1 MNETFGKEYKLCSQ
15 KIIKEL
21 FESGTKTHSFP
32 FSIQYS
38 LRELPSDA
46 PFQITISVPKRSFKR
61 AHERNRIKRLIRECI
76 RKNKLILEGPLINKK
91 QQLAL
96 FLIYKHNLELDYATL
111 LKKTEKI
118 FLSLNESIHK
128 NEH

>member
-21 FESGTKTHSFP
+21 FDSGLKAHSFP
-32 FSIQYS
+32 FSIQYAF
-38 LRELPSDA
+38 REIPSNA
-46 PFQITISVPKRSFKR
+46 PFQVTISVPKRNFKR
-61 AHERNRIKRLIRECI
+61 AHDRNRIKRLIRECI
-76 RKNKLILEGPLINKK
+76 RKNKLILEEPLIQRQ

-111 LKKTEKI
+111 LRKTEKI
-118 FLSLNESIHK
+118 FLTLNTSIQQH
-128 NEH
+128 EQ